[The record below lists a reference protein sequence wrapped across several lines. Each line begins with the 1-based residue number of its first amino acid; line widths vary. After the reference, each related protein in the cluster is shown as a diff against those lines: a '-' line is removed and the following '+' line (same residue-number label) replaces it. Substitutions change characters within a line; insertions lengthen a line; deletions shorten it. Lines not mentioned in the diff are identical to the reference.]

1 MQIFASSER
10 KKWTVYQALHFLD
23 KEYILISRRY
33 QLHPASATTQCPSG
47 NTDAHSQLKQKKKFE
62 IEKVLL

>member
-1 MQIFASSER
+1 MKYYLYMF
-10 KKWTVYQALHFLD
+10 FLD

-47 NTDAHSQLKQKKKFE
+47 NTDAHSQLKQNKKYEK
-62 IEKVLL
+62 EKVLL